1 MLTGGLAKATDQEQQ
16 LALVMNYMMQNAA
29 RCGDMVHNPCVWR
42 PHTVNALH
50 NTPSCFCLFCAITTS
65 LPFL

>member
-16 LALVMNYMMQNAA
+16 PALVMNHMMQNAA

-42 PHTVNALH
+42 PHTANAA
-50 NTPSCFCLFCAITTS
+50 CTT
-65 LPFL
+65 